1 MCARARA
8 RSLKSMPAVRVHLAR
23 DFIAIQMAQNKR
35 SLPPWGFHLNSDNA
49 IIAINDRSVA
59 SKTTLCI
66 GDIVVSINDV
76 PVKGVGAALHAVSQC
91 KPNSRTLVLEVRRL
105 PVCAP
110 PRSDSKRAAPA
121 AEAAAKP
128 AKLPKPSN
136 EEESPLAAE
145 HEQKR
150 RALLAQQQLE
160 LEELKRKHAES
171 LSKFEK
177 ACGKELINA
186 SGRSSC
192 YRCGDSV
199 PGVVIKPKHS
209 FQSLPKEFEG
219 TTCCY
224 CQLTRKCSS
233 CSWSV
238 SCAYYPESHGF
249 CRDCKGEAN
258 ICSDCD
264 GGCSK
269 CQDDAGCCSSNG
281 GRRR

>member
-1 MCARARA
+1 MND
-8 RSLKSMPAVRVHLAR
+8 LKQMLMSSPVSHCPPELA
-23 DFIAIQMAQNKR
+23 NH
-35 SLPPWGFHLNSDNA
+35 P
-49 IIAINDRSVA
+49 
-59 SKTTLCI
+59 
-66 GDIVVSINDV
+66 
-76 PVKGVGAALHAVSQC
+76 
-91 KPNSRTLVLEVRRL
+91 
-105 PVCAP
+105 
-110 PRSDSKRAAPA
+110 
-121 AEAAAKP
+121 EAAAKP